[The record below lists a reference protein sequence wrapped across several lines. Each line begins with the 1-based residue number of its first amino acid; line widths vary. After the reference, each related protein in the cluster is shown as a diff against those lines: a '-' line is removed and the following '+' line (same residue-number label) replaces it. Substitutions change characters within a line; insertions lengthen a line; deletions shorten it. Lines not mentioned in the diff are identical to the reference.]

1 MGILSSAKMKI
12 GHFILDHFL
21 TEEVVSSWKAGH
33 AETLPPTLYATGPVP
48 SIERNTDRI
57 DVKAV
62 EAAIKAQNAK
72 AVRGRAL
79 DVPQEHL
86 APGKLI
92 LWYREQENHVN
103 RVTNEDTVSL
113 NAIKLQEELRKRLD
127 GEGQGWH

>member
-1 MGILSSAKMKI
+1 MGIISSTKRKI

-33 AETLPPTLYATGPVP
+33 VEGPLPPTLYATGPVP

-62 EAAIKAQNAK
+62 EAAIKAQNIK

-79 DVPQEHL
+79 DVPQEYL

-92 LWYREQENHVN
+92 RWYRDQENHVN
-103 RVTNEDTVSL
+103 KVSNENTVSL
-113 NAIKLQEELRKRLD
+113 NAIKLQ
-127 GEGQGWH
+127 